1 MPGPAWAPT
10 GRGGS
15 VAAHRR
21 GEAGGSL
28 PARGGRERTC
38 PVSPQAPRALSAS
51 PPPQP
56 GHGKEGRGGGR
67 GERTLGFPQP
77 PGGGTGT
84 RGVPPAAFSARR
96 GLLFP
101 LGKRKLRPTRVAPT
115 WGLLASTDPVLSLSL
130 GFRRLP
136 GLRHP
141 LPRPGEGR
149 SPLTPGWL
157 GGSAPPA
164 SAPAARGH
172 LPTPA
177 SPLPCLLPNDPGF
190 WVSRRRLASSPGLR
204 LPARELF
211 YGPKQNIRDTSGLGF
226 RTLSAPLPATA
237 SPSQF
242 TCPVQPHRAAQTALP
257 GVRLAPSGVEPP
269 GTLAGRSRVPI
280 PRSRISSL
288 HLPG

>member
-96 GLLFP
+96 GLLSP
-101 LGKRKLRPTRVAPT
+101 SGSASSAPRAWHPRGASSLLPTRC
-115 WGLLASTDPVLSLSL
+115 SLSLS
-130 GFRRLP
+130 GSADSR
-136 GLRHP
+136 G
-141 LPRPGEGR
+141 
-149 SPLTPGWL
+149 SATPSHAQARGAPHSRL
-157 GGSAPPA
+157 GGSVA
-164 SAPAARGH
+164 
-172 LPTPA
+172 LP
-177 SPLPCLLPNDPGF
+177 
-190 WVSRRRLASSPGLR
+190 R
-204 LPARELF
+204 LPARPPRGATFPRQLPRF
-211 YGPKQNIRDTSGLGF
+211 PASFPMTQGSGFLDGASLPPPGSACPLASSFTALSKTSVTPPGSA
-226 RTLSAPLPATA
+226 SAPSPLLSQQPLP
-237 SPSQF
+237 
-242 TCPVQPHRAAQTALP
+242 L
-257 GVRLAPSGVEPP
+257 L
-269 GTLAGRSRVPI
+269 
-280 PRSRISSL
+280 SSL
-288 HLPG
+288 VPCSPTGQHRPHCPECAWRLLEWSRRGL